1 MRPAGRPFVRAR
13 LRQAPRRL
21 DRLVNLAVALD
32 LRCIH
37 LFDEPAVWPLCL
49 AIVQSRRGGFWPKAP
64 GRYAPSKTLAQ
75 AAPRRPETL
84 VGSTAP
90 DAPLSWCPNGGWCL
104 CGEHDARTLE
114 FFALYKPLLDRPPGA
129 APWVIAQLG
138 QSLDGFVAT
147 HRGHSCF
154 VTGPQ
159 SLVHLHRLRALCD
172 AVIVGAGTVAAD
184 DPRLT
189 TRHVEGAH
197 PVRVVLDP
205 RQGLDGAARVF
216 NDGEAPTL
224 RLCGAEAVG
233 GRAASAGN
241 EEVLGVPG
249 LLDAAGLLDARAV
262 VSTLQARGLSLLFV
276 EGGGITVSRFLAQGC
291 LDRLHLTV
299 APVLIGAGRRGL
311 QVAAADTMDECLR
324 PSARALRLGDDV
336 LWDIDLRHPAAS
348 ATTPR

>member
-1 MRPAGRPFVRAR
+1 M
-13 LRQAPRRL
+13 
-21 DRLVNLAVALD
+21 D
-32 LRCIH
+32 LSRIH
-37 LFDEPAVWPLCL
+37 PSDEAAVWPLCL
-49 AIVQSRRGGFWPKAP
+49 AIVQCRRSGGWPTAP
-64 GRYAPSKTLAQ
+64 GRYALVTDPAP
-75 AAPRRPETL
+75 AASRPAAL
-84 VGSTAP
+84 LSSAAP
-90 DAPLSWCPNGGWCL
+90 DAPLAWSAQDGWSL
-104 CGEHDARTLE
+104 CGEHDACTLE
-114 FFALYKPLLDRPPGA
+114 FFALYKPLLDRPPGS

-205 RQGLDGAARVF
+205 HQGLDGAARVF
-216 NDGEAPTL
+216 SDGEAPTL
-224 RLCGAEAVG
+224 RLCRVDATAGDV
-233 GRAASAGN
+233 ASPGN

-249 LLDAAGLLDARAV
+249 LLDANGALDARAV
-262 VSTLQARGLSLLFV
+262 VAALQARGLSLLFV
-276 EGGGITVSRFLAQGC
+276 EGGGITVSRFLAQSC

-324 PSARALRLGDDV
+324 PHARALRLGDDV
-336 LWDIDLRHPAAS
+336 LWDIDLRHPAPPLTA
-348 ATTPR
+348 PR

>member
-1 MRPAGRPFVRAR
+1 M
-13 LRQAPRRL
+13 
-21 DRLVNLAVALD
+21 D
-32 LRCIH
+32 LSCIH
-37 LFDEPAVWPLCL
+37 PCDEAAVWPLCL
-49 AIVQSRRGGFWPKAP
+49 AIVQCRRGNSWPTAP
-64 GRYAPSKTLAQ
+64 GRYSLSPYAADAFAQ
-75 AAPRRPETL
+75 AAPLTD
-84 VGSTAP
+84 STAP
-90 DAPLSWCPNGGWCL
+90 NAPLAWNAQDGWSL
-104 CGEHDARTLE
+104 CGEHDACTLG

-147 HRGHSCF
+147 HRGHSSF

-205 RQGLDGAARVF
+205 RQGLDGGARVF
-216 NDGEAPTL
+216 SDGEAPTL
-224 RLCGAEAVG
+224 RLC
-233 GRAASAGN
+233 RLDDAADSAAPAGS

-249 LLDAAGLLDARAV
+249 LLDADGAIEARAV
-262 VSTLQARGLSLLFV
+262 VAALQARGLSLLFV

-291 LDRLHLTV
+291 LDRLHLTI

-324 PSARALRLGDDV
+324 PQARALRLGDDV
-336 LWDIDLRHPAAS
+336 LWDIDLRAPAPPVTAS
-348 ATTPR
+348 R

>member
-1 MRPAGRPFVRAR
+1 M
-13 LRQAPRRL
+13 
-21 DRLVNLAVALD
+21 
-32 LRCIH
+32 
-37 LFDEPAVWPLCL
+37 WPLCL
-49 AIVQSRRGGFWPKAP
+49 AIVQCRRGNLWPTAS
-64 GRYAPSKTLAQ
+64 GRYSLSPHASHASPQ
-75 AAPRRPETL
+75 AAPLTN
-84 VGSTAP
+84 STAP
-90 DAPLSWCPNGGWCL
+90 DAPLAWSARDGWSL
-104 CGEHDARTLE
+104 CGGEHDACTLG
-114 FFALYKPLLDRPPGA
+114 FFALYKPLLDRAPGA

-147 HRGHSCF
+147 HRGHSSF

-205 RQGLDGAARVF
+205 RQGLDGGARVF
-216 NDGEAPTL
+216 SDGEAPTL
-224 RLCGAEAVG
+224 RLC
-233 GRAASAGN
+233 RLDAAAGSAAPAGS

-249 LLDAAGLLDARAV
+249 LLDTSGTLETGAV
-262 VSTLQARGLSLLFV
+262 VAALQARGLSLLFV

-291 LDRLHLTV
+291 LDRLHLTI

-324 PSARALRLGDDV
+324 PQARALRLGDDV
-336 LWDIDLRHPAAS
+336 LWDIDLRAPAPPVTAS
-348 ATTPR
+348 R

>member
-1 MRPAGRPFVRAR
+1 M
-13 LRQAPRRL
+13 
-21 DRLVNLAVALD
+21 
-32 LRCIH
+32 
-37 LFDEPAVWPLCL
+37 WPLCL
-49 AIVQSRRGGFWPKAP
+49 AIVQCRRGNFWPTAS
-64 GRYAPSKTLAQ
+64 GRYSLSPHASRASPQ
-75 AAPRRPETL
+75 AAPLTN
-84 VGSTAP
+84 STAP
-90 DAPLSWCPNGGWCL
+90 DAPLAWSARDGWSL
-104 CGEHDARTLE
+104 CGEHDACTLG
-114 FFALYKPLLDRPPGA
+114 FFALYKPLLDRAPGT

-147 HRGHSCF
+147 HRGHSSF

-205 RQGLDGAARVF
+205 RQGLDSGARVF
-216 NDGEAPTL
+216 SDGEAPTL
-224 RLCGAEAVG
+224 RLC
-233 GRAASAGN
+233 RLDAAAGN
-241 EEVLGVPG
+241 AAPAGSEEVLGVPG
-249 LLDAAGLLDARAV
+249 LLDTSGALETGAV
-262 VSTLQARGLSLLFV
+262 VAALQARGLSLLFV

-291 LDRLHLTV
+291 LDRLHLTI

-324 PSARALRLGDDV
+324 PQARALRLGDDV
-336 LWDIDLRHPAAS
+336 LWDIDLRAPAPPVTAS
-348 ATTPR
+348 R